1 MLRLNRRVNGLN
13 LKFTI
18 ELAPTKFLIQNDR
31 MNLLVS
37 TTTTTTATSK
47 FEFVHPKI
55 KINLHVSGGKKDGYL
70 RVTCESGMILYGS
83 QENLILFNF
92 VEKFK
97 LKKNRLG
104 K

>member
-1 MLRLNRRVNGLN
+1 MGDSLLRSKIKPSAHESIMLRLNRRVNGLN

-37 TTTTTTATSK
+37 TTTTSATSK
-47 FEFVHPKI
+47 FEFAHPKI

-70 RVTCESGMILYGS
+70 RVTCESGMI
-83 QENLILFNF
+83 
-92 VEKFK
+92 
-97 LKKNRLG
+97 
-104 K
+104 